1 MMRDFA
7 DKLKNNLDKRHLMA
21 KMNLKKLENVLTM
34 QLDDIDKNS
43 KLLQELQDINDKF
56 NKEELVSKIDKFKQ
70 KQESK

>member
-1 MMRDFA
+1 
-7 DKLKNNLDKRHLMA
+7 
-21 KMNLKKLENVLTM
+21 M